1 MELVRETL
9 EVRRALDAVRRGGR
23 TLGLVPTMGYLHAGH
38 RALIEAAARACDEV
52 VVTIFVNPTQ
62 FGPREDF
69 GTDPRNLEGDLAIC
83 REAGAMWVFA
93 PDTATMYPGGAEA
106 PATRVVPPSHLTGGL
121 CGAFRDG
128 HFTGVATVVAKL
140 FALWQPDRAY
150 FGLKDFQ
157 QTAVIRALATDL
169 MFPVSIELVP
179 TVRESDGLAM
189 SSRNVYL
196 APEARFR
203 ARALSRALEAGWQ
216 AARGPG
222 ASVEGVTAAASTVLA
237 ATSGLQVQYLA
248 LVHRDTLAPLDDLTA
263 PGVLAVAALVD
274 GTRLID
280 NVALDGPSPLVG
292 ALQREAVL

>member
-1 MELVRETL
+1 MELVRETS

-69 GTDPRNLEGDLAIC
+69 GTYPRNLEGDLALC
-83 REAGAMWVFA
+83 LEAGATWVFA
-93 PDTATMYPGGAEA
+93 PDTATMYPGGADV
-106 PATRVVPPSHLTGGL
+106 PATRVVPPSNLTGGL
-121 CGAFRDG
+121 CGAFREG

-169 MFPVSIELVP
+169 MFPVLIELVP
-179 TVRESDGLAM
+179 TVREPDGLAM

-196 APEARFR
+196 TTEARGR

-222 ASVEGVTAAASTVLA
+222 ASVKGVTSAASAVLA
-237 ATSGLQVQYLA
+237 ATGGLQVQYLA
-248 LVHRDTLAPLDDLTA
+248 LVHRDTLAPLDDLSA
-263 PGVLAVAALVD
+263 PGVLAVAAVVE

-292 ALQREAVL
+292 ALQREAVS